1 MKFVGMR
8 TSPGREVF
16 GILGS
21 PVLDVVYWYPTPLT
35 PVVLPIHRLL
45 LLLATIVSLC

>member
-1 MKFVGMR
+1 MGFVDYAL
-8 TSPGREVF
+8 VQVDKVL

-21 PVLDVVYWYPTPLT
+21 PVLNLVYWYATPLT
-35 PVVLPIHRLL
+35 PVVHAFNACL